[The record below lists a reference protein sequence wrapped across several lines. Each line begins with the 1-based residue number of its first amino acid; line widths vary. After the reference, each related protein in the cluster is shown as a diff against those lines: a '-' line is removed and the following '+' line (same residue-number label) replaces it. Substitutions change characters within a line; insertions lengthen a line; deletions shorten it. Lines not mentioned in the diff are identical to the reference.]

1 VRLVGES
8 YEEGLE
14 VLEGRLEVLH
24 NGVWGT
30 VCDDHFN
37 EEEAGVVCKMLTG
50 VYVRFFLYTCI
61 LTCAPDIL
69 RYRCEYVRLSVYTNL
84 IWCKYVLRRT
94 LEIDRYWYI

>member
-1 VRLVGES
+1 MRLVGES
-8 YEEGLE
+8 NEEGLE

-50 VYVRFFLYTCI
+50 VYVRFFLYKCI
-61 LTCAPDIL
+61 LTCVPDIL
-69 RYRCEYVRLSVYTNL
+69 RYHCDSVRLSVCKNL
-84 IWCKYVLRRT
+84 I
-94 LEIDRYWYI
+94 